1 MTSLVRMELLKLGKR
16 PMTWILAILLHGVIG
31 LGVVGGFLDL
41 RSADGAA
48 RNDMLDHLT
57 LPGII
62 PWFAQTLYLF
72 GSIVIAILAASSI
85 GSEYGWGT
93 LRPFLATGM
102 SRARFLA
109 AKLLALALVG
119 LAFIALPLLLCATL
133 AVPIATLNDR
143 PVLGFTVDLNWLL
156 DLVAIVGRCYL
167 AILIPA
173 LIAFLIGL
181 AGRSQAAGIGTAL
194 GLLIGEL
201 VVSTVLLSLNQ
212 AWANAVVNF
221 LPGQNSL
228 TLVGNYA
235 TFGPPD
241 LHPGIPGEW
250 RIVATLAT
258 YGIAC
263 LAVAFIIFRQR
274 DVRGAM

>member
-1 MTSLVRMELLKLGKR
+1 MTSLVRMELLKLAKR
-16 PMTWILAILLHGVIG
+16 PMTWILAILLHGVMG
-31 LGVVGGFLDL
+31 LGMVGGFLEL
-41 RSADGAA
+41 RSVDEAT

-62 PWFAQTLYLF
+62 PWTTQTLYIF
-72 GSIVIAILAASSI
+72 ASIMLALLAASAI

-109 AKLLALALVG
+109 AKLLALAAVG
-119 LAFIALPLLLCATL
+119 LAFTILPMLLCAIL
-133 AVPIATLNDR
+133 AVPIALLHDR
-143 PVLGFTVDLNWLL
+143 PTINATVDLAWLV

-173 LIAFLIGL
+173 IIAFLIGL
-181 AGRSQAAGIGTAL
+181 AGRSQAAGIGAAL
-194 GLLIGEL
+194 GLLIGEQ
-201 VVSTVLLSLNQ
+201 VISTLLLSLNLD
-212 AWANAVVNF
+212 WANTMVNL

-228 TLVGNYA
+228 TLVGNYG
-235 TFGPPD
+235 TFGHPD

-250 RIVATLAT
+250 RILATLFIYALV
-258 YGIAC
+258 C
-263 LAVAFIIFRQR
+263 LAVSFVIFRRR
-274 DVRGAM
+274 DIRGAA